1 MNQKYYISD
10 SGKLIVLDEKNNSK
24 EIEKSGKYKEKLIQE
39 NIVEKIENRIEELE
53 DVLKKQSIEEVSKK
67 NFIPFAT
74 IIAIISSLIVIFSNC
89 ILVIILTNLTVNI
102 LAFFNLLCESF
113 FLTFPFVGL
122 ISLLGV
128 IIDIARNSDYNE
140 HIKKIS
146 ADNLELEILRKILSK
161 EIEKLNK
168 LNQNKTK
175 HRLSAKYEFNKL
187 YSIDD
192 QQQLNNLNE
201 CIKNYRRLGRSL
213 PILYEAYKKNTLNKL
228 LQEYGFNLSKEE
240 YGILVDYIK
249 EKENILVPRKK
260 KIKKQI

>member
-1 MNQKYYISD
+1 MFP
-10 SGKLIVLDEKNNSK
+10 LLMIV
-24 EIEKSGKYKEKLIQE
+24 
-39 NIVEKIENRIEELE
+39 
-53 DVLKKQSIEEVSKK
+53 
-67 NFIPFAT
+67 
-74 IIAIISSLIVIFSNC
+74 
-89 ILVIILTNLTVNI
+89 
-102 LAFFNLLCESF
+102 
-113 FLTFPFVGL
+113 
-122 ISLLGV
+122 SLLGV
-128 IIDIARNSDYNE
+128 IIDIARSSDYNE
-140 HIKKIS
+140 YIQKIN
-146 ADNLELEILRKILSK
+146 ADNLELETLKRILSK
-161 EIEKLNK
+161 EKEKLNK

-175 HRLSAKYEFNKL
+175 HRLPAKYEFNKL

-201 CIKNYRRLGRSL
+201 CIKNYRRLGKSL